1 VSRARAALA
10 AALLAAALALPARAQ
25 EPPPKPAPAAAPAPA
40 TIPVAEVA
48 VRVEELKPLLG
59 EMEART
65 APPAEVIA
73 IQEGVAAEVEG
84 VTARAAESLASL
96 ADAPDLAWLEDLE
109 TGWRQAEKELVA
121 RDQALTR
128 YLQGIEAQLEQLGA
142 LSDLWKNTNDVLV
155 QAGAPAPILA
165 RVKEA
170 RAEIRATRKRIEA
183 QRDAALETQNQ
194 VAQLKVQSGEVLTR
208 VADARSRMLSTL
220 LVRDQAPLWSA
231 WQTGEGEPPT
241 AERLRAW
248 FAQER
253 AIVARWF
260 QNRLPHL
267 PTLLVLLAAVLAATL
282 ALRRRALRWGED
294 DADLRQTARIFER
307 PVAVAFITWLFLTPV
322 FHGEDPPIVR
332 KLATLVLLVPLARA
346 LPPLLDGPVRTLF
359 WIAMGFLVCDRARDL
374 LSAAPFLERAI
385 FAAETALATAALAWL
400 GRPARL
406 AQLALGERGRRW
418 LGVALRLALAALGA
432 ALVANVL
439 GYVRLA
445 KLLGDG
451 TLRSGYVLVTAYALL
466 RILEGLIV
474 LVLRLRPVRALR
486 VVDHRRGRIA
496 SVALRG
502 VRTAL
507 LVLWGVTT
515 LELFR
520 LREPLFAAFGS
531 LFGATLRVRELEI
544 SLGGV
549 FAFGV
554 ALAVSWGISRLL
566 RALLEEDVF
575 PRFSTQRGVPYAVST
590 FVGYA
595 VLTVGFLLALAAAG
609 IDFGR
614 VVLFA
619 SALGVGIGLGLQ
631 DVVKNFVSGAIL
643 LFERPI
649 QIGDAVQLGD
659 LLGVV
664 QRIGLR
670 SSTVRSM
677 DGAEVIIP
685 NGQLVAEPI
694 VNWTLSDRRR
704 RITLPVGAAYGSD
717 PERVIAILLEAA
729 HAHPRV
735 LAEPAPSA
743 VFMGFGESAC
753 DFQLFAWT
761 ASFDDWVQTRS
772 ELAMAVGRALREA
785 GIEIPFPQREVHL
798 RSADPE
804 ALAALARAARREGG

>member
-1 VSRARAALA
+1 VSRTRAALA
-10 AALLAAALALPARAQ
+10 VVLLAAAPAPPVHAQ
-25 EPPPKPAPAAAPAPA
+25 EPAPKPAPAAAPAPA
-40 TIPVAEVA
+40 TIPVTEVA
-48 VRVEELKPLLG
+48 VRVEELKPLLR
-59 EMEART
+59 EIETRT
-65 APPAEVIA
+65 ALPDDVKA
-73 IQEGVAAEVEG
+73 IQEGIAAEVEG
-84 VTARAAESLASL
+84 IDERVTASLASL
-96 ADAPDLAWLEDLE
+96 DDAPDLAWLADLE
-109 TGWRQAEKELVA
+109 TGWRQAERELVA
-121 RDQALTR
+121 RDDALTR
-128 YLQGIEAQLEQLGA
+128 YLQGIEAELEGLA
-142 LSDLWKNTNDVLV
+142 TLSDLWKNTSDVLV

-183 QRDAALETQNQ
+183 RRDAALETQNQ
-194 VAQLKVQSGEVLTR
+194 VAQLKVQSGEVL
-208 VADARSRMLSTL
+208 ARLAEERGRMLSTL
-220 LVRDQAPLWSA
+220 LVRDQDPLWSA
-231 WQTGEGEPPT
+231 WRIAEGESST
-241 AERLRAW
+241 GERLRAW
-248 FAQER
+248 LAQER
-253 AIVARWF
+253 TLLGRWF
-260 QNRLPHL
+260 QHRIGHL
-267 PTLLVLLAAVLAATL
+267 PTFLVLLAAVLAASL
-282 ALRRRALRWGED
+282 ALRRRALRWGAD
-294 DADLRQTARIFER
+294 DADLRNTARIFER
-307 PVAVAFITWLFLTPV
+307 PVAVALIAWLFLTPV
-322 FHGEDPPIVR
+322 FHGGAPPIVR

-346 LPPLLDGPVRTLF
+346 LLPLLDGPVRTLF
-359 WIAMGFLVCDRARDL
+359 WIALGFLVCDRARDL
-374 LSAAPFLERAI
+374 LSAAPFLERSL
-385 FAAETALATAALAWL
+385 FAAQTALAIAALAWL
-400 GRPARL
+400 ARPGRL
-406 AQLALGERGRRW
+406 AELALGERGRRW
-418 LGVALRLALAALGA
+418 LNVALRLALATLCA

-451 TLRSGYVLVTAYALL
+451 TLRSGYALVTVYALM

-474 LVLRLRPVRALR
+474 LVLRLRPVRMLR

-496 SVALRG
+496 TLALRG

-507 LVLWGVTT
+507 LVLWGLATF
-515 LELFR
+515 ELFR

-531 LFGATLRVRELEI
+531 VLGATLRVRQLEI

-549 FAFGV
+549 FAFLV

-590 FVGYA
+590 FVGYV

-631 DVVKNFVSGAIL
+631 DVVKNFVAGAIL

-649 QIGDAVQLGD
+649 QIGDAVQVGD

-670 SSTVRSM
+670 STTVRSV
-677 DGAEVIIP
+677 DGAEVIVP
-685 NGQLVAEPI
+685 NGQLVAEPL

-729 HAHPRV
+729 RAHPKV

-761 ASFDDWVQTRS
+761 GAYEDWFQTRS
-772 ELAMAVGRALREA
+772 ELAVAVNRALHEA
-785 GIEIPFPQREVHL
+785 GIEIPFPQRDVHL
-798 RSADPE
+798 RSADP
-804 ALAALARAARREGG
+804 ASLAVLARIVRPERE